1 MVLAPQ
7 PPLAL
12 FPAQIH
18 RNFSRKLI
26 APFYNFLDFT
36 SVSDDEGERY
46 EDVLNALS
54 GRQHMKTSKLIAADA
69 PGRDSGRISSA
80 PQSIVNSVDIELFA
94 GGGGMSIG
102 LRRAGFS
109 PACFL
114 ERDGIACDTLRG
126 NIASGRPTIA
136 GQVVEQDAGQFDW
149 GSVVKPVR
157 LLAAG
162 APCQPFSLAGK
173 HLAEKDGRNL
183 FPQVLRAVRS
193 LNPQAVFLENVRGLR
208 RHSFQP
214 YFDYILRQLECPAIL
229 PEADEL
235 WQEHD
240 ERILKLR
247 ASKSYQ
253 PEYRVVSRVVDAADY
268 GVPQNRH
275 RVIVVA
281 LKMNLQAYEFPKP
294 THSEAALLQAMHS
307 GTYWERHNFQK
318 PQLDIKNPTNEE
330 VNGSIPWQTVRD
342 ALSGLPK
349 PAKDEQGAEMNHFA
363 IPGARAY
370 TGHTG
375 SILDWPAKTIKA
387 GVHGVPGGEN
397 TVIDDRGEFRYLTLR
412 ETARIQTFP
421 DVHLFSGA
429 RIHVTRQIGNAVP
442 CTLTEVLAKPLF
454 DILHQR
460 NRT

>member
-1 MVLAPQ
+1 
-7 PPLAL
+7 
-12 FPAQIH
+12 
-18 RNFSRKLI
+18 
-26 APFYNFLDFT
+26 
-36 SVSDDEGERY
+36 
-46 EDVLNALS
+46 
-54 GRQHMKTSKLIAADA
+54 MKSSTLIAAD
-69 PGRDSGRISSA
+69 PVGRDFRQVSSLA
-80 PQSIVNSVDIELFA
+80 AQTFVNTVDVELFA
-94 GGGGMSIG
+94 GGGGMAIG
-102 LRRAGFS
+102 LKRAGFS

-114 ERDGIACDTLRG
+114 ERDSIACQTLQW
-126 NIASGRPTIA
+126 NINSARPTIV
-136 GQVVEQDAGQFDW
+136 GQVIGEDAGQFDW

-183 FPQVLRAVRS
+183 FPQVLRAVRA

-214 YFDYILRQLECPAIL
+214 YFEYILRQLECPSIL
-229 PEADEL
+229 PKPDEF

-240 ERILKLR
+240 ERILKWR
-247 ASKSYQ
+247 ASKSNE
-253 PEYRVVSRVVDAADY
+253 PEYRVISRVVDAADY

-281 LKMNLQAYEFPKP
+281 VKLGLRPYEFPKP
-294 THSEAALLQAMHS
+294 THSEAALLKAMHS
-307 GTYWERHNFQK
+307 GIYWERHNFRK
-318 PQLDIKNPTNEE
+318 PQLDIPNPTNNE
-330 VNGSIPWQTVRD
+330 VNGSIPWRTVRD

-349 PAKDEQGAEMNHFA
+349 PANDEQTAEMNHFS
-363 IPGARAY
+363 IFGAKSY

-397 TVIDDRGEFRYLTLR
+397 SIIDDRGEFRYLSLR

-421 DVHLFSGA
+421 DDHLFVGA

-454 DILHQR
+454 GILNQK